1 MKLLILGGR
10 GMAGHML
17 TEYFN
22 KKKNYKVYY
31 TSRQLNDKNGIYLD
45 VRDYPKLNQL
55 FNEIDPDLVINATG
69 LLNKQ
74 ASNAKMAAIQVNSL
88 LPHQLVE
95 LSERKNAKLIH
106 ISTDCVFS
114 GKKGAYTED
123 DCTDGTSDYAKS
135 KALGEVVND
144 NHLTIRTSIIGP
156 ELKKDGIGLFLWFMK
171 QKGEVR
177 GYTNVFW
184 NGVTTLELAK
194 VIEKMIEQNIT
205 GLYNLGLENKISK
218 YELLTHMQYIFQKSD
233 ITIIPYKTDFLDRT
247 IKSNRHDFHY
257 SLPSY
262 SVMLTELREWMK
274 GNSLSHYK

>member
-1 MKLLILGGR
+1 MKLLILGGK

-22 KKKNYKVYY
+22 KKENYKVYY

-45 VRDYPKLNQL
+45 VRDYSNLNQL
-55 FNEIDPDLVINATG
+55 FNKIDPDLVINATG

-74 ASNAKMAAIQVNSL
+74 ASDAKMAAIQVNSL

-156 ELKKDGIGLFLWFMK
+156 ELKEDGIGLFLWFMK

-177 GYTNVFW
+177 GYT
-184 NGVTTLELAK
+184 
-194 VIEKMIEQNIT
+194 
-205 GLYNLGLENKISK
+205 
-218 YELLTHMQYIFQKSD
+218 
-233 ITIIPYKTDFLDRT
+233 
-247 IKSNRHDFHY
+247 
-257 SLPSY
+257 
-262 SVMLTELREWMK
+262 
-274 GNSLSHYK
+274 